1 MPLCANCSQLKG
13 LALFPSLSPDICIS
27 IEFAFVHKSH
37 VCVKRWIWMLQMTP
51 LHVLT
56 LVVVC
61 VFIHVCMSTREH
73 WGAFRLQTP
82 PSPHRAVWS
91 CWNSESEPAASTHIS
106 SATWPKK
113 QDQHLWFFFFF
124 TWCQLDDSMLTLP
137 CPHQVN
143 EMKPVYLPRYIH
155 SLLQTDLKGSSF
167 LLNTK
172 KYKLGSSWSRTKKP
186 KGGNCLSL
194 TLFHHQW
201 ICRSANCLASYLGPT
216 M

>member
-113 QDQHLWFFFFF
+113 QDQHLWFFFFLLGASWTTACWPCHARTKSMKWSQCICPGTF
-124 TWCQLDDSMLTLP
+124 THYYKLTLRVARF
-137 CPHQVN
+137 CWIQKSTSWGQAGRGQRSLREVT
-143 EMKPVYLPRYIH
+143 VYH
-155 SLLQTDLKGSSF
+155 SLYFITSGFAGQQTAL
-167 LLNTK
+167 
-172 KYKLGSSWSRTKKP
+172 R
-186 KGGNCLSL
+186 L
-194 TLFHHQW
+194 T
-201 ICRSANCLASYLGPT
+201 
-216 M
+216 